1 MASTGVSTPCGKPP
15 VSDGPM
21 RFGIAAWRVTVSSAR
36 VTMGADSGVRVN
48 SSSLAEARTEL
59 AVRLL

>member
-1 MASTGVSTPCGKPP
+1 
-15 VSDGPM
+15 M
-21 RFGIAAWRVTVSSAR
+21 RFDIAAGRVADSSAR

-48 SSSLAEARTEL
+48 SNRLAEVGTKL

>member
-1 MASTGVSTPCGKPP
+1 MASTGASTPCGKPP

-21 RFGIAAWRVTVSSAR
+21 RFDIAAGRVADSSAR

-48 SSSLAEARTEL
+48 SSRLAEARTEL